1 MIELRHIQKTFDGGE
16 SYAVF
21 DTCLTI
27 ARGELLALIGESG
40 SGKTTTLKMINRLEE
55 PTAGQVLVAGRD
67 VLEQNLQELRRNIGY
82 VFQGAGPDVLLM
94 DEPFG
99 ALDPITRA
107 GLQEEF
113 RRIQQELQ
121 LTVVLVTHDITEA
134 MLMADRIAV
143 MQGGELI
150 QVGTASELLNHPAHD
165 YVTQLMEMPRR
176 RAERLERVMRAAE

>member
-1 MIELRHIQKTFDGGE
+1 
-16 SYAVF
+16 
-21 DTCLTI
+21 
-27 ARGELLALIGESG
+27 
-40 SGKTTTLKMINRLEE
+40 
-55 PTAGQVLVAGRD
+55 
-67 VLEQNLQELRRNIGY
+67 
-82 VFQGAGPDVLLM
+82 M

-150 QVGTASELLNHPAHD
+150 QVGTASELLNHPARD
-165 YVTQLMEMPRR
+165 YVTSANGNAASPC
-176 RAERLERVMRAAE
+176 RAP

>member
-67 VLEQNLQELRRNIGY
+67 VL
-82 VFQGAGPDVLLM
+82 
-94 DEPFG
+94 
-99 ALDPITRA
+99 
-107 GLQEEF
+107 
-113 RRIQQELQ
+113 
-121 LTVVLVTHDITEA
+121 
-134 MLMADRIAV
+134 
-143 MQGGELI
+143 
-150 QVGTASELLNHPAHD
+150 
-165 YVTQLMEMPRR
+165 
-176 RAERLERVMRAAE
+176 